1 MRVEGVV
8 VQWSDLPHDLLSR
21 ITNGLGPIDF
31 LSFCGVCKDWRVASS
46 KSSPQGNSLGCGD
59 SWATIELPN
68 CPFAEVTTEH
78 VAALSSPPTSQDC
91 IVAVLNRISDSE
103 LELFMLRRG
112 ENQWVQAKHS
122 LLRIRF
128 NTVRAA
134 LFHEGEELHFLDGD
148 DNLVTFNASKTKQ
161 WEEFRLSY
169 AKTIFNWRIIKK
181 KLKVGLLEA
190 NVSISTRGTV
200 IPHAGG
206 ELDMLIQSES
216 IEPATHQSE
225 SRHHRKGVWIQPRY
239 FYVPPGQKW
248 VTSKVDSATYNKMTG
263 EWSNLPHDLLSR
275 ISSGLGL
282 IDFLSFRG
290 VCKDWRVVSSK
301 VSSEVKQSL
310 GCDPWFLVY
319 EEGEDSHSQCS
330 LLSHQDQLYTINIPE
345 LDGATCLASYEGWLL
360 LFRHGS
366 LFFFSP
372 FSRATIELPNCPFAE
387 ATDEHVAAF
396 SSPPT
401 SQNCIVAVVNRISD
415 SELELFMLRR
425 GESVWATR
433 CCHGYKFK
441 TMITGLFCEGKEF
454 HFLDLKNGL
463 AIFDSETKEW
473 NKNNYRIRCQRSS
486 RDISASSLR
495 ALRYVVRKN
504 VFQNKSI
511 RTVGLLLDD
520 ENVSISTCGTAIPH
534 ASVEFDQIV
543 IKSES
548 IEAAK
553 QPESRHLKGVW
564 IQPIYLCVPPGQTW

>member
-46 KSSPQGNSLGCGD
+46 KSSPQ
-59 SWATIELPN
+59 ELPN

-190 NVSISTRGTV
+190 NVSISTCGTV

-248 VTSKVDSATYNKMTG
+248 
-263 EWSNLPHDLLSR
+263 
-275 ISSGLGL
+275 
-282 IDFLSFRG
+282 
-290 VCKDWRVVSSK
+290 
-301 VSSEVKQSL
+301 
-310 GCDPWFLVY
+310 
-319 EEGEDSHSQCS
+319 
-330 LLSHQDQLYTINIPE
+330 
-345 LDGATCLASYEGWLL
+345 
-360 LFRHGS
+360 
-366 LFFFSP
+366 
-372 FSRATIELPNCPFAE
+372 
-387 ATDEHVAAF
+387 
-396 SSPPT
+396 
-401 SQNCIVAVVNRISD
+401 
-415 SELELFMLRR
+415 
-425 GESVWATR
+425 
-433 CCHGYKFK
+433 
-441 TMITGLFCEGKEF
+441 
-454 HFLDLKNGL
+454 
-463 AIFDSETKEW
+463 
-473 NKNNYRIRCQRSS
+473 
-486 RDISASSLR
+486 
-495 ALRYVVRKN
+495 
-504 VFQNKSI
+504 
-511 RTVGLLLDD
+511 
-520 ENVSISTCGTAIPH
+520 
-534 ASVEFDQIV
+534 
-543 IKSES
+543 
-548 IEAAK
+548 
-553 QPESRHLKGVW
+553 
-564 IQPIYLCVPPGQTW
+564 